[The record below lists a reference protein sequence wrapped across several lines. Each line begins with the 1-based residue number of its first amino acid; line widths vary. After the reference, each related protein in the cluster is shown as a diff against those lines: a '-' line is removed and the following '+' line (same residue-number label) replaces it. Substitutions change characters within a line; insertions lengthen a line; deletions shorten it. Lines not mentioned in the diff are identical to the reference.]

1 MTEVTEATIKDA
13 KKKNTI
19 PKPKLPPDITLIPT
33 IGNMSWELSEINNLV
48 EVVGLLEL
56 SEPLKAFGP
65 WPEMVRLTF
74 LNKCWSIAPK
84 EIVTEDGPM
93 MVLTPLLL
101 KEEMLLNQIILTQL
115 QMATPAN
122 LLLLLSAFLATIS
135 SMFIMKALILLPT
148 ASTTTD
154 PMSFTFMS
162 TTTGVITLTESLMIP
177 TAQPLLITMPLSM

>member
-1 MTEVTEATIKDA
+1 MGP
-13 KKKNTI
+13 KKNTI

-33 IGNMSWELSEINNLV
+33 IGSMSWELSEINNLV

-65 WPEMVRLTF
+65 WPETERSTF
-74 LNKCWSIAPK
+74 LNKCWSIVPK
-84 EIVTEDGPM
+84 EIV
-93 MVLTPLLL
+93 
-101 KEEMLLNQIILTQL
+101 LNPIILTQL

-122 LLLLLSAFLATIS
+122 LLLLLSPFLATIS

-162 TTTGVITLTESLMIP
+162 MTTGVITLPESSMIP
-177 TAQPLLITMPLSM
+177 TVPPLLITTLLSM